1 MFDFSFLK
9 KHHERIMICKDLPL
23 PVIMCDKFLNILW
36 YNDQAKL
43 LCSHLTD
50 TEGLRRAL
58 LEFDFDRLLSEALEN
73 GGCIIQE
80 IIPLSSMGLK
90 ITPLMEDGAPV
101 GAVLIL
107 LRSDSLIDARS
118 IYRSTNLSGAI
129 SDSIR
134 DVVSE
139 IFSILDQTAIKSD
152 LLNMGWIKPGLNG
165 LACNSYRILRIASNI
180 TEYARYQSELLNFR
194 PGPVN
199 LSAFLRES
207 QDSIA
212 HLAGSAGIPLR
223 FSIPKQDIF
232 VRLDLERFEHAF
244 FNILHNCLY
253 FTRPGNHILITM
265 RPNNAKGSVAISVT
279 DKGLG
284 IPKHILPEILRPY
297 YAYPHNKAARTV
309 GLGLAI
315 ANLAIQAHEGSLDI
329 RSGENEGTS
338 VRIVLPLDNDAA
350 RGATL
355 AQNPDSFRFKDRFSI
370 AYVGLADVPLSPYL
384 SL

>member
-1 MFDFSFLK
+1 MFEFGFLK
-9 KHHERIMICKDLPL
+9 NHHGRIMIYKDIPL
-23 PVIMCDKFLNILW
+23 PVIMCDKSLNVLW
-36 YNDQAKL
+36 YNDQARL
-43 LCSHLTD
+43 HYYHLTD
-50 TEGLRRAL
+50 TDGLRRAL
-58 LEFDFDRLLSEALEN
+58 LEFDFSRLLNEALEN
-73 GGCIIQE
+73 GSCIIQE
-80 IIPLSSMGLK
+80 IIPLSAMGLK
-90 ITPLMEDGAPV
+90 ITPLMENGALI

-107 LRSDSLIDARS
+107 LRSDSFIDARS
-118 IYRSTNLSGAI
+118 VYRSTRLSGAI

-134 DVVSE
+134 DVVSK

-152 LLNMGWIKPGLNG
+152 LLNMGWIKPGLSD

-194 PGPVN
+194 PEPVN

-212 HLAGSAGIPLR
+212 HLANSLGIPLR

-253 FTRPGNHILITM
+253 FTRPDNHILITM
-265 RPNNAKGSVAISVT
+265 RPNNAKGSVAISIT

-297 YAYPHNKAARTV
+297 YSYSHNKAARTV

-315 ANLAIQAHEGSLDI
+315 ANLAMQAHEGSLDI
-329 RSGENEGTS
+329 RSSENEGTS
-338 VRIVLPLDNDAA
+338 VRIVLPLDNNAA
-350 RGATL
+350 RSATL
-355 AQNPDSFRFKDRFSI
+355 AQNPDAFRLKDRFSI
-370 AYVGLADVPLSPYL
+370 AYVGLSDAALSPH
-384 SL
+384 SSI